1 MPPLR
6 SIQARYT
13 LFLVLFVLVLFV
25 LTVVGIGQLVAP
37 TLRHTEEQ
45 VVLNRIA
52 EVAEQIQGELNKV
65 QSQQRTITQTIPL
78 LDSDAIDK
86 VLPGLVDQYG
96 ELKVFGGGIWPLPNQ
111 RTPGRNKHSTFW
123 HRDASGKLAVNTFW
137 NSDPAPNYYDQSW
150 YKGGL
155 ASPRG
160 QCAWA
165 AAYKDDASQE
175 PRTNCAMAIQRD
187 GVPYGVATI
196 DVTLGFF
203 NDLVASKEKDIGGQ
217 MLIVEGDGKIIS
229 NSSRISGPVVLKNI
243 SELTGSSAFAGQVS
257 KALAHR
263 DQALQR
269 SEFNNLGVASTFYMR
284 PIEGTPWFLATALP
298 TSLITAQRDDVLGTL
313 ALLQIPMVLLLVL
326 LAVYAIRQLV
336 QRMKSLKTNIDA
348 LSAGDA
354 DLTRRITIRAEDE
367 LGAIGHSVNRFIVYL
382 QNMIGEVTQATGAM
396 SSSLEQLQRTSA
408 HTNQILVRHASETDQ
423 TVTAITEMS
432 STADTVAQNAAETAA
447 FTQRANE
454 HADRSRVVVGEA
466 SNSVSALI
474 GEVSSATHSVENM
487 RQDAA
492 RITETLGV
500 IGAIAGQTNLLALNA
515 AIEAARAGEQGRGF
529 AVVADEVRALAAR
542 TQASTS
548 QINEMLTRL
557 TAGVSSSVAAMEN
570 TQASCQSAA
579 DATARVN
586 TGLDE
591 MAGSVSHI
599 NNLSTQIATAAE
611 QQSAV
616 TEEINRSMVQIRQM
630 VEELVQSGHATETNT
645 QSLLDANGRVIALM
659 GRFKVR

>member
-65 QSQQRTITQTIPL
+65 QSQQRSITQTVPL

-155 ASPRG
+155 ASQRG

-243 SELTGSSAFAGQVS
+243 SELAGTSAFAAQIS
-257 KALAHR
+257 KALGNR

-269 SEFNNLGVASTFYMR
+269 GEFDNQGVASTFYMR
-284 PIEGTPWFLATALP
+284 PIGGTPWFLATALP

-466 SNSVSALI
+466 STSVSALI

-548 QINEMLTRL
+548 QINDMLTRL

-645 QSLLDANGRVIALM
+645 QSLLEANGRVIALM
-659 GRFKVR
+659 GRFKVQ

>member
-1 MPPLR
+1 MPSLR

-13 LFLVLFVLVLFV
+13 LFLVLFVLLLFV

-37 TLRHTEEQ
+37 KLRHTEEQ
-45 VVLNRIA
+45 VALNRIA

-65 QSQQRTITQTIPL
+65 QAQQRSITQTIPL

-137 NSDPAPNYYDQSW
+137 NSDAAPNYYDQSW

-187 GVPYGVATI
+187 GAAYGVATI

-203 NDLVASKEKDIGGQ
+203 NDLVASKEKDLGGQ

-229 NSSRISGPVVLKNI
+229 NSTRISGPVVLKNI
-243 SELTGSSAFAGQVS
+243 SELVGTSAFAAQVS
-257 KALAHR
+257 AGLAHR
-263 DQALQR
+263 DQTLQR
-269 SEFNNLGVASTFYMR
+269 SEFDNQGVASTFFMR

-313 ALLQIPMVLLLVL
+313 AMLQIPMILLLVL

-336 QRMKSLKTNIDA
+336 HRMTALKTNIDA
-348 LSAGDA
+348 LSNGDA

-382 QNMIGEVTQATGAM
+382 QNMIGEVTLATGAM
-396 SSSLEQLQRTSA
+396 SSSLAQLQQTSA
-408 HTNQILVRHASETDQ
+408 QTNQILVRHASETDQ

-432 STADTVAQNAAETAA
+432 STADTVAENAAETAA

-466 SNSVSALI
+466 SRSVSALI
-474 GEVSSATHSVENM
+474 GEVSSATHTVENM

-548 QINEMLTRL
+548 QINEMLARL
-557 TAGVSSSVAAMEN
+557 TTGVSSSVTAMEA

-599 NNLSTQIATAAE
+599 NNLSNQIATAAE

-616 TEEINRSMVQIRQM
+616 TEEINRSMVHIRHM
-630 VEELVQSGHATETNT
+630 VEELVQSGHATEHNT

>member
-37 TLRHTEEQ
+37 KLRQTEEQ
-45 VVLNRIA
+45 VVLNRVA

-65 QSQQRTITQTIPL
+65 QAQQRSITQTIPL

-187 GVPYGVATI
+187 GAPYGVATI

-243 SELTGSSAFAGQVS
+243 SELTGTSAFAAQVS

-269 SEFNNLGVASTFYMR
+269 SEFDNGGVASTFYMR

-298 TSLITAQRDDVLGTL
+298 TTLITAQRDDVLGTL

-326 LAVYAIRQLV
+326 LAAYAIRQLM
-336 QRMKSLKTNIDA
+336 QRMQSLKTNIDA

-396 SSSLEQLQRTSA
+396 SSGLEQLQHTSA
-408 HTNQILVRHASETDQ
+408 QTNRILVRHASETDQ

-466 SNSVSALI
+466 SSSVSALI
-474 GEVSSATHSVENM
+474 GEVSSATHTVENM

-548 QINEMLTRL
+548 QINEMLARL
-557 TAGVSSSVAAMEN
+557 TTGVSSSVAAMEN

-586 TGLDE
+586 SGLDE

-630 VEELVQSGHATETNT
+630 VEELVLSGHATESNT
-645 QSLLDANGRVIALM
+645 QSLLAANDRVISLM
-659 GRFKVR
+659 SRFKVR

>member
-45 VVLNRIA
+45 VVLNRVS

-65 QSQQRTITQTIPL
+65 QAQQRSITQTVPL
-78 LDSDAIDK
+78 MDSDAIDK

-123 HRDASGKLAVNTFW
+123 HRDASGKLTVNTFW

-187 GVPYGVATI
+187 GAAYGVATI

-217 MLIVEGDGKIIS
+217 MLIVEADGKIIS

-243 SELTGSSAFAGQVS
+243 SELASTSAFAAQVS
-257 KALAHR
+257 KALTQR
-263 DQALQR
+263 NQGLQR
-269 SEFNNLGVASTFYMR
+269 SEFDNSGVASTFYLR
-284 PIEGTPWFLATALP
+284 PIEGTPWLLATALP

-313 ALLQIPMVLLLVL
+313 ALLQIPMVVLLVL
-326 LAVYAIRQLV
+326 LAAYAIRQLV

-348 LSAGDA
+348 LSTGDA

-396 SSSLEQLQRTSA
+396 ASGLEQLQQASA
-408 HTNQILVRHASETDQ
+408 QTNRILVRHASETDQ

-466 SNSVSALI
+466 SSSVSALI

-548 QINEMLTRL
+548 QINEMLARL
-557 TAGVSSSVAAMEN
+557 TSGVSSSVAAMEN

-630 VEELVQSGHATETNT
+630 VEELVQSGQATETNT

>member
-45 VVLNRIA
+45 VVLNRVA
-52 EVAEQIQGELNKV
+52 EVAERIKGELNKV
-65 QSQQRTITQTIPL
+65 QAQQRTITQTVPL

-123 HRDASGKLAVNTFW
+123 HRDASGKLMVNTFW

-155 ASPRG
+155 AAPRG

-187 GVPYGVATI
+187 GAAYGVATI

-229 NSSRISGPVVLKNI
+229 NSSRLSSPVVLKNI
-243 SELTGSSAFAGQVS
+243 SELTGTSAFAAQVS

-269 SEFNNLGVASTFYMR
+269 SEFDNGGVASTFYMR

-298 TSLITAQRDDVLGTL
+298 TSLITAQRDDVLGSL
-313 ALLQIPMVLLLVL
+313 ALLQIPMVVLLVL
-326 LAVYAIRQLV
+326 LALYAIRQLV
-336 QRMKSLKTNIDA
+336 QRMKTLKTNIDA
-348 LSAGDA
+348 LSTGDA

-396 SSSLEQLQRTSA
+396 SSGLEQLQRTSA

-466 SNSVSALI
+466 SSSVGALI
-474 GEVSSATHSVENM
+474 GEVSSATQSVENM

-548 QINEMLTRL
+548 QINEMLARL
-557 TAGVSSSVAAMEN
+557 TSGVSSSVAAMEN

-616 TEEINRSMVQIRQM
+616 TEEINRSMVQIRHM
-630 VEELVQSGHATETNT
+630 VEELVESGHATETNT
-645 QSLLDANGRVIALM
+645 QSLLDANGRVISLM
-659 GRFKVR
+659 SRFKVR

>member
-45 VVLNRIA
+45 VVLNRVA
-52 EVAEQIQGELNKV
+52 EVAERIKGELNKV
-65 QSQQRTITQTIPL
+65 QAQQRTITQTVPL

-123 HRDASGKLAVNTFW
+123 HRDASGKLMVNTFW

-155 ASPRG
+155 AAPRG

-187 GVPYGVATI
+187 GAAYGVATI

-229 NSSRISGPVVLKNI
+229 NSSRLSSPVVLKNI
-243 SELTGSSAFAGQVS
+243 SELTGRSAFAAQVS

-269 SEFNNLGVASTFYMR
+269 SEFDNGGVASTFYMR

-298 TSLITAQRDDVLGTL
+298 TSLITAQRDDVLGSL
-313 ALLQIPMVLLLVL
+313 ALLQIPMVVLLVL
-326 LAVYAIRQLV
+326 LALYAIRQLV
-336 QRMKSLKTNIDA
+336 QRMKTLKTNIDA
-348 LSAGDA
+348 LSTGDA

-396 SSSLEQLQRTSA
+396 SSGLEQLQRTSA

-466 SNSVSALI
+466 SSSVGALI
-474 GEVSSATHSVENM
+474 GEVSSATQSVENM

-548 QINEMLTRL
+548 QINEMLARL
-557 TAGVSSSVAAMEN
+557 TSGVSSSVAAMEN

-616 TEEINRSMVQIRQM
+616 TEEINRSMVQIRHM
-630 VEELVQSGHATETNT
+630 VEELVESGHATETNT
-645 QSLLDANGRVIALM
+645 QSLLDANGRVISLM
-659 GRFKVR
+659 SRFKVR

>member
-37 TLRHTEEQ
+37 KLQHTEEQ
-45 VVLNRIA
+45 VVLNRVA

-65 QSQQRTITQTIPL
+65 QSQQRSITQTIPL

-123 HRDASGKLAVNTFW
+123 HRDASGKLTVNTFW

-229 NSSRISGPVVLKNI
+229 NSSRISGPVVLKNV
-243 SELTGSSAFAGQVS
+243 SELTGTSAFAAQVS

-269 SEFNNLGVASTFYMR
+269 NEFDNQGVASTFYMR

-298 TSLITAQRDDVLGTL
+298 TSLITAQRNDVLGSL

-396 SSSLEQLQRTSA
+396 SSSLAQLQQTSA

-548 QINEMLTRL
+548 QINDMLTRL

-630 VEELVQSGHATETNT
+630 VEELVQSGHATENNT
-645 QSLLDANGRVIALM
+645 QSLLEANGRVITLM
-659 GRFKVR
+659 SRFKVC

>member
-25 LTVVGIGQLVAP
+25 LTIVGIGQLVAP

-45 VVLNRIA
+45 VVLNRID
-52 EVAEQIQGELNKV
+52 EVAKTIQGELNKV
-65 QSQQRTITQTIPL
+65 QAQQRSITQTIPL
-78 LDSDAIDK
+78 LDSDVIDK

-123 HRDASGKLAVNTFW
+123 HRDASGKLTVNTFW

-187 GVPYGVATI
+187 GAAYGVATI

-203 NDLVASKEKDIGGQ
+203 NELVASKEKDIGGQ

-229 NSSRISGPVVLKNI
+229 NSTRLNSPVVLKNI
-243 SELTGSSAFAGQVS
+243 SELTASSAFATQVS

-263 DQALQR
+263 DQGLQR
-269 SEFNNLGVASTFYMR
+269 SEFDNGGVASTFYMR

-326 LAVYAIRQLV
+326 LAAYAIRKLV
-336 QRMKSLKTNIDA
+336 QRMKTLKANIDA
-348 LSAGDA
+348 LSTGDA

-382 QNMIGEVTQATGAM
+382 QNMIGEVTQATAAM
-396 SSSLEQLQRTSA
+396 STGLEQLQQTSA
-408 HTNQILVRHASETDQ
+408 QTNQILVRHASETDQ

-432 STADTVAQNAAETAA
+432 STAETVAQNAAETAA

-466 SNSVSALI
+466 SSSVGALI
-474 GEVSSATHSVENM
+474 GEVASATHTVENM

-492 RITETLGV
+492 RITETLEV

-548 QINEMLTRL
+548 QINEMLARL
-557 TAGVSSSVAAMEN
+557 TTGVSSSVTAMEN
-570 TQASCQSAA
+570 TQSSCQSAA

-591 MAGSVSHI
+591 MAGSVGHI
-599 NNLSTQIATAAE
+599 HSLSTQIATAAE

-630 VEELVQSGHATETNT
+630 VEDLVQSGHATENNT
-645 QSLLDANGRVIALM
+645 QSLLEANGRVISLM
-659 GRFKVR
+659 SRFKVR

>member
-1 MPPLR
+1 MPMFR
-6 SIQARYT
+6 TIQARYT
-13 LFLVLFVLVLFV
+13 LFLVLFVLLLFV
-25 LTVVGIGQLVAP
+25 LTVVGISQLVAP
-37 TLRHTEEQ
+37 TLRKTEEQ
-45 VVLNRIA
+45 VVLNRVA
-52 EVAEQIQGELNKV
+52 EVAEQIKNELNKV
-65 QSQQRTITQTIPL
+65 QAQQRSITQTIPL
-78 LDSDAIDK
+78 LDSDTIDK

-96 ELKVFGGGIWPLPNQ
+96 ELKVFGGGIWPLPGQ

-123 HRDASGKLAVNTFW
+123 HRDANGQLKVNTFW
-137 NSDPAPNYYDQSW
+137 NSAEAPNYYEQPW
-150 YKGGL
+150 YKGGM
-155 ASPRG
+155 ATPRG

-187 GVPYGVATI
+187 GVPYGVSTI

-203 NDLVASKEKDIGGQ
+203 NDLVARKEKDIGGE
-217 MLIVEGDGKIIS
+217 MLIVEADGKIIS
-229 NSSRISGPVVLKNI
+229 NSTHINSPVVLKNI
-243 SELTGSSAFAGQVS
+243 SDLAGSSAFAAQVKS
-257 KALAHR
+257 
-263 DQALQR
+263 ALQNR
-269 SEFNNLGVASTFYMR
+269 DAASHRVEFNNDGVTSTFFMR

-298 TSLITAQRDDVLGTL
+298 TQLITAQRDDVLNTL
-313 ALLQIPMVLLLVL
+313 ALLQIPMIVLLVL
-326 LAVYAIRQLV
+326 LQVYAIRQLIN
-336 QRMKSLKTNIDA
+336 RMRALKTNIDA

-382 QNMIGEVTQATGAM
+382 QNMIGEVTQATGDMA
-396 SSSLEQLQRTSA
+396 SSLDKLQQTSA
-408 HTNQILVRHASETDQ
+408 HTNQILTRHASETEQ

-432 STADTVAQNAAETAA
+432 ATADTVAENAAETAA

-466 SNSVSALI
+466 SSSVVALI
-474 GEVSSATHSVENM
+474 DEVSSATHKVESM
-487 RQDAA
+487 QQDAQ
-492 RITETLGV
+492 RITEILGV
-500 IGAIAGQTNLLALNA
+500 IGAIAWQTNLLALNA

-548 QINEMLTRL
+548 EINEMLTRL
-557 TAGVSSSVAAMEN
+557 TQGVSSSVAAMEN

-586 TGLDE
+586 AGLDE

-599 NNLSTQIATAAE
+599 NSLSTQIATAAE
-611 QQSAV
+611 QQSSV
-616 TEEINRSMVQIRQM
+616 TEEINRSMVQIRHM
-630 VEELVQSGHATETNT
+630 VEELVQSGHATDDNT
-645 QSLLDANGRVIALM
+645 RSLLDANNRVSALM
-659 GRFKVR
+659 GRFKVK

>member
-1 MPPLR
+1 MPALR

-37 TLRHTEEQ
+37 KLQHTEEQ
-45 VVLNRIA
+45 VVLNRVS

-65 QSQQRTITQTIPL
+65 QAQQRTITQTIPL

-165 AAYKDDASQE
+165 AAYKDDASRE

-229 NSSRISGPVVLKNI
+229 NSTRISSPVVLKNI
-243 SELTGSSAFAGQVS
+243 SELTGTSAFAAQVS
-257 KALAHR
+257 KALAQR

-269 SEFNNLGVASTFYMR
+269 SEFDNQGVASTFYMR
-284 PIEGTPWFLATALP
+284 PIAGTPWFLATALP
-298 TSLITAQRDDVLGTL
+298 TALITAQRDDVLGTL

-348 LSAGDA
+348 LSTGDA

>member
-37 TLRHTEEQ
+37 TLRQTEEQ

-229 NSSRISGPVVLKNI
+229 NSTRISGPVVLKNI
-243 SELTGSSAFAGQVS
+243 SELTGTSAFAAQVS

-269 SEFNNLGVASTFYMR
+269 NEFDNQGVASTFYMR
-284 PIEGTPWFLATALP
+284 PIGGTPWFLATALP

-326 LAVYAIRQLV
+326 LAAYAIRQLV

-396 SSSLEQLQRTSA
+396 SASLEQ
-408 HTNQILVRHASETDQ
+408 
-423 TVTAITEMS
+423 
-432 STADTVAQNAAETAA
+432 
-447 FTQRANE
+447 
-454 HADRSRVVVGEA
+454 
-466 SNSVSALI
+466 
-474 GEVSSATHSVENM
+474 
-487 RQDAA
+487 
-492 RITETLGV
+492 
-500 IGAIAGQTNLLALNA
+500 
-515 AIEAARAGEQGRGF
+515 
-529 AVVADEVRALAAR
+529 
-542 TQASTS
+542 
-548 QINEMLTRL
+548 
-557 TAGVSSSVAAMEN
+557 
-570 TQASCQSAA
+570 
-579 DATARVN
+579 
-586 TGLDE
+586 
-591 MAGSVSHI
+591 
-599 NNLSTQIATAAE
+599 
-611 QQSAV
+611 
-616 TEEINRSMVQIRQM
+616 
-630 VEELVQSGHATETNT
+630 
-645 QSLLDANGRVIALM
+645 
-659 GRFKVR
+659 

>member
-1 MPPLR
+1 MPMFR
-6 SIQARYT
+6 TIQARYT
-13 LFLVLFVLVLFV
+13 LFLVLFVLLLFV
-25 LTVVGIGQLVAP
+25 LTVVGISQLVAP
-37 TLRHTEEQ
+37 TLRKTEEQ
-45 VVLNRIA
+45 VVLNRVA
-52 EVAEQIQGELNKV
+52 EVAEQIKNELNKV
-65 QSQQRTITQTIPL
+65 QAQQRSITQTIPL
-78 LDSDAIDK
+78 LDSDTIDK

-96 ELKVFGGGIWPLPNQ
+96 ELKVFGGGIWPLPGQ

-123 HRDASGKLAVNTFW
+123 HRDANGQLQVNTFW
-137 NSDPAPNYYDQSW
+137 NSAEAPNYYEQPW
-150 YKGGL
+150 YKGGM
-155 ASPRG
+155 ATPRG

-187 GVPYGVATI
+187 GVPYGVSTI

-203 NDLVASKEKDIGGQ
+203 NDLVARKEKDIGGE
-217 MLIVEGDGKIIS
+217 MLIVEADGKIIS
-229 NSSRISGPVVLKNI
+229 NSTHINSPVVLKNI
-243 SELTGSSAFAGQVS
+243 SDLAGSSAFAAQV
-257 KALAHR
+257 KT
-263 DQALQR
+263 ALQNR
-269 SEFNNLGVASTFYMR
+269 DAASHRVEFNNDGVASTFFMR

-298 TSLITAQRDDVLGTL
+298 TQLITAQRDDVLNTL
-313 ALLQIPMVLLLVL
+313 ALLQIPMIVLLVL
-326 LAVYAIRQLV
+326 LQVYAISKLIN
-336 QRMKSLKTNIDA
+336 RMRALKTNIDA

-367 LGAIGHSVNRFIVYL
+367 LGAIGHSVNHFIVYL
-382 QNMIGEVTQATGAM
+382 QNMIGEVTQATGDMA
-396 SSSLEQLQRTSA
+396 SSLDKLQKTSA
-408 HTNQILVRHASETDQ
+408 HTNQILTRHASETEQ

-432 STADTVAQNAAETAA
+432 ATADTVAENAAETAA

-466 SNSVSALI
+466 SSSVVALI
-474 GEVSSATHSVENM
+474 DEVSSATHKVESM
-487 RQDAA
+487 QQDAQ
-492 RITETLGV
+492 RITEILGV

-548 QINEMLTRL
+548 EINEMLTRL
-557 TAGVSSSVAAMEN
+557 TQGVSSSVAAMEN

-586 TGLDE
+586 AGLDE

-599 NNLSTQIATAAE
+599 NSLSTQIATAAE

-616 TEEINRSMVQIRQM
+616 TEEINRSMVQIRHM
-630 VEELVQSGHATETNT
+630 VEELVQSGHATDDNT
-645 QSLLDANGRVIALM
+645 RSLLDANNRVSALM
-659 GRFKVR
+659 GRFKVK

>member
-1 MPPLR
+1 MPTLR
-6 SIQARYT
+6 SIQTRYT
-13 LFLVLFVLVLFV
+13 LFLVLFVLVLSV

-37 TLRHTEEQ
+37 TLKHTEEQ

-52 EVAEQIQGELNKV
+52 EVAVQIQGELNKV
-65 QSQQRTITQTIPL
+65 QAQQRSITQTIPL

-137 NSDPAPNYYDQSW
+137 NSDAAPNYYDQSW

-155 ASPRG
+155 ASPRD

-187 GVPYGVATI
+187 GAAYGVATI

-203 NDLVASKEKDIGGQ
+203 NELVASKEKDIGGQ

-229 NSSRISGPVVLKNI
+229 NSTRISSPVVLKNI
-243 SELTGSSAFAGQVS
+243 SELTGTSAFAAQVS

-269 SEFNNLGVASTFYMR
+269 GEFDNQGVASTFYMR

-298 TSLITAQRDDVLGTL
+298 TSLITAQRDDVLGSL

-326 LAVYAIRQLV
+326 LAFYAIRNLV
-336 QRMKSLKTNIDA
+336 QRMKSLRTNIDS

-354 DLTRRITIRAEDE
+354 DLTKRITIRAEDE
-367 LGAIGHSVNRFIVYL
+367 MGAIGHSVNRFIIYL

-396 SSSLEQLQRTSA
+396 ASGLEQLQQTSA
-408 HTNQILVRHASETDQ
+408 QTNRILVRHASETDQ

-432 STADTVAQNAAETAA
+432 STADTVAQNAAETAS

-466 SNSVSALI
+466 STSVSALI
-474 GEVSSATHSVENM
+474 GEVASATHTVENM

-548 QINEMLTRL
+548 QINEMLARL
-557 TAGVSSSVAAMEN
+557 TTGVSSSVTAMEN

-616 TEEINRSMVQIRQM
+616 TEEINRSMVQIRHM
-630 VEELVQSGHATETNT
+630 VEELVESGHATETNT
-645 QSLLDANGRVIALM
+645 QSLLDANGRVITLM
-659 GRFKVR
+659 SRFKVR

>member
-65 QSQQRTITQTIPL
+65 QSQQRSITQTIPL

-123 HRDASGKLAVNTFW
+123 HRDASGKLTVNTFW

-243 SELTGSSAFAGQVS
+243 SELSGTSAFAAQVT

-263 DQALQR
+263 EQALQR
-269 SEFNNLGVASTFYMR
+269 SEFDNQGVASTFYMR
-284 PIEGTPWFLATALP
+284 PIGGTPWFLATALP

-348 LSAGDA
+348 LSTGDA

-645 QSLLDANGRVIALM
+645 QSLLAANGQVIALM

>member
-65 QSQQRTITQTIPL
+65 QSQQRSITQTVPL

-243 SELTGSSAFAGQVS
+243 SELTGTSAFAAQIS
-257 KALAHR
+257 KALVNR

-269 SEFNNLGVASTFYMR
+269 SEFDNQGVASTFYMR
-284 PIEGTPWFLATALP
+284 PIAGTPWFLATALP

-354 DLTRRITIRAEDE
+354 DLTRSITIRAEDE

-396 SSSLEQLQRTSA
+396 SSSLDQLQRTSA

-466 SNSVSALI
+466 STSVSALI

-548 QINEMLTRL
+548 QINDMLTRL

-645 QSLLDANGRVIALM
+645 QSLLEANGRVIALM
-659 GRFKVR
+659 GRFKVQ

>member
-13 LFLVLFVLVLFV
+13 LFLVLFVLVLLV

-45 VVLNRIA
+45 VVLNRVA
-52 EVAEQIQGELNKV
+52 EVAEQIKGELNKV
-65 QSQQRTITQTIPL
+65 QAQQRSITQTIPL

-96 ELKVFGGGIWPLPNQ
+96 ELKVFGGGIWPLPGQ

-137 NSDPAPNYYDQSW
+137 NSDAAPNYYDQSW

-175 PRTNCAMAIQRD
+175 PRTNCAMAIARD
-187 GVPYGVATI
+187 GAAYGVATI

-203 NDLVASKEKDIGGQ
+203 NDLVAGKEKDIGGQ

-229 NSSRISGPVVLKNI
+229 NSSRINGPVVLKNI
-243 SELTGSSAFAGQVS
+243 SELAGSSAFAAQVS
-257 KALAHR
+257 QALAHR
-263 DQALQR
+263 DQGLQR
-269 SEFNNLGVASTFYMR
+269 SEFDNGGVASTFYLR

-326 LAVYAIRQLV
+326 LAAYAIRQLV

-382 QNMIGEVTQATGAM
+382 QNMIGEVTQATDAM
-396 SSSLEQLQRTSA
+396 SSGLAQLQQTSA

-466 SNSVSALI
+466 STSVSNLI
-474 GEVSSATHSVENM
+474 GEVSSATHTVENM

-548 QINEMLTRL
+548 QINEMLARL
-557 TAGVSSSVAAMEN
+557 TSGVSSSVAAMEN

-630 VEELVQSGHATETNT
+630 VEELVESGHATETNT
-645 QSLLDANGRVIALM
+645 RSLLDANGRVIALM
-659 GRFKVR
+659 SRFKVQ

>member
-37 TLRHTEEQ
+37 TLRQTEEQ

-229 NSSRISGPVVLKNI
+229 NSTRISGPVVLKNI
-243 SELTGSSAFAGQVS
+243 SELTGTSAFAAQVS

-269 SEFNNLGVASTFYMR
+269 NEFDNQGVASTFYMR
-284 PIEGTPWFLATALP
+284 PIGGTPWFLATALP

-326 LAVYAIRQLV
+326 LAAYAIRQLV

-348 LSAGDA
+348 LSTGDA

-659 GRFKVR
+659 GRFKVQ

>member
-65 QSQQRTITQTIPL
+65 QSQQRSITQTVPL

-243 SELTGSSAFAGQVS
+243 SELAGTSAFAAQIS
-257 KALAHR
+257 KALVNR

-269 SEFNNLGVASTFYMR
+269 GEFDNQGVASTFYMR
-284 PIEGTPWFLATALP
+284 PIAGTPWFLATALP

-466 SNSVSALI
+466 STSVSALI

-548 QINEMLTRL
+548 QINDMLTRL

-645 QSLLDANGRVIALM
+645 QSLLEANGRVIALM
-659 GRFKVR
+659 GRFKVQ

>member
-25 LTVVGIGQLVAP
+25 LTIVGIGQLVAP

-45 VVLNRIA
+45 VVLNRID
-52 EVAEQIQGELNKV
+52 EVAKTIQGELNKV
-65 QSQQRTITQTIPL
+65 QAQQRSITQTIPL

-123 HRDASGKLAVNTFW
+123 HRDASGKLMVNTFW

-187 GVPYGVATI
+187 GAAYGVATI

-203 NDLVASKEKDIGGQ
+203 NELVASKEKDIGGQ

-229 NSSRISGPVVLKNI
+229 NSTRLNSPVVLKNI
-243 SELTGSSAFAGQVS
+243 SELTASSAFATQVS

-263 DQALQR
+263 DQGLQR
-269 SEFNNLGVASTFYMR
+269 SEFDNGGVASTFYMR

-326 LAVYAIRQLV
+326 LAAYAIRKLV
-336 QRMKSLKTNIDA
+336 QRMKTLKANIDA
-348 LSAGDA
+348 LSTGDA

-382 QNMIGEVTQATGAM
+382 QNMIGEVTQATAAM
-396 SSSLEQLQRTSA
+396 STGLEQLQQTSA
-408 HTNQILVRHASETDQ
+408 QTNQILVRHASETDQ

-432 STADTVAQNAAETAA
+432 STAETVAQNAAETAA

-466 SNSVSALI
+466 SSSVGALI
-474 GEVSSATHSVENM
+474 GEVASATHTVENM

-492 RITETLGV
+492 RITETLEV

-548 QINEMLTRL
+548 QINEMLARL
-557 TAGVSSSVAAMEN
+557 TTGVSSSVTAMEN
-570 TQASCQSAA
+570 TQSSCQSAA

-591 MAGSVSHI
+591 MAGSVGHI
-599 NNLSTQIATAAE
+599 HSLSTQIATAAE

-630 VEELVQSGHATETNT
+630 VEDLVQSGHATENNT
-645 QSLLDANGRVIALM
+645 QSLLEANGRVISLM
-659 GRFKVR
+659 SRFKVR

>member
-65 QSQQRTITQTIPL
+65 QSQQRSITQTVPL

-243 SELTGSSAFAGQVS
+243 SELTGTSAFAAQVS
-257 KALAHR
+257 KALVNR

-269 SEFNNLGVASTFYMR
+269 SEFDNQGVASTFYMR
-284 PIEGTPWFLATALP
+284 PIAGTPWFLATALP

-466 SNSVSALI
+466 STSVSALI

-548 QINEMLTRL
+548 QINDMLTRL

-645 QSLLDANGRVIALM
+645 QNLLEANGRVIALM
-659 GRFKVR
+659 GRFKVQ

>member
-65 QSQQRTITQTIPL
+65 QSQQRSITQTVPL

-165 AAYKDDASQE
+165 AAYQDDASQE

-229 NSSRISGPVVLKNI
+229 NSTRISSPVVLKNI
-243 SELTGSSAFAGQVS
+243 SELTGTSAFAAQVS
-257 KALAHR
+257 KALAQR

-269 SEFNNLGVASTFYMR
+269 SEFDNQGVASTFYMR
-284 PIEGTPWFLATALP
+284 PIAGTPWFLATALP
-298 TSLITAQRDDVLGTL
+298 TALITAQRDDVLGTL

-348 LSAGDA
+348 LSTGDA

>member
-37 TLRHTEEQ
+37 KLRQTEEQ
-45 VVLNRIA
+45 VVLNRIS

-65 QSQQRTITQTIPL
+65 QAQQRTITQTIPL

-187 GVPYGVATI
+187 GAAYGVATI

-229 NSSRISGPVVLKNI
+229 NSSRLSSPVVLKNI
-243 SELTGSSAFAGQVS
+243 SELTATSAFATQVS

-269 SEFNNLGVASTFYMR
+269 SEFDNGGVASTFYMR

-298 TSLITAQRDDVLGTL
+298 TSLITAQRDDVLGSL
-313 ALLQIPMVLLLVL
+313 ALVQIPMVLLLVL
-326 LAVYAIRQLV
+326 LAAYAIRQLV
-336 QRMKSLKTNIDA
+336 QRMKTLKANIDA

-396 SSSLEQLQRTSA
+396 SSGLEQLQQTSA

-432 STADTVAQNAAETAA
+432 STADNVAQNAAETAS

-466 SNSVSALI
+466 STSVSALI
-474 GEVSSATHSVENM
+474 GEVASATHTVENM

-548 QINEMLTRL
+548 QINEMLARL

-616 TEEINRSMVQIRQM
+616 TEEINRSMVQIRHM

-659 GRFKVR
+659 SRFKVR

>member
-65 QSQQRTITQTIPL
+65 QSQQRSITQTVPL

-229 NSSRISGPVVLKNI
+229 NSTRISGPVVLKNI
-243 SELTGSSAFAGQVS
+243 SELTGTSAFASQVS
-257 KALAHR
+257 KALAQR

-269 SEFNNLGVASTFYMR
+269 SEFDNQGVASTFYMR
-284 PIEGTPWFLATALP
+284 PISGTPWFLATALP

-548 QINEMLTRL
+548 QINDMLTRL

>member
-1 MPPLR
+1 
-6 SIQARYT
+6 
-13 LFLVLFVLVLFV
+13 
-25 LTVVGIGQLVAP
+25 
-37 TLRHTEEQ
+37 
-45 VVLNRIA
+45 
-52 EVAEQIQGELNKV
+52 
-65 QSQQRTITQTIPL
+65 L
-78 LDSDAIDK
+78 LEGHAIDQ

-96 ELKVFGGGIWPLPNQ
+96 ELKVFGGGIWPLPNL

-187 GVPYGVATI
+187 GAAYGVATI

-203 NDLVASKEKDIGGQ
+203 NELVASKEKDIGGQ

-229 NSSRISGPVVLKNI
+229 NSSRLSSPVVLKNI
-243 SELTGSSAFAGQVS
+243 SELTATSAFATQVS

-269 SEFNNLGVASTFYMR
+269 SEFDNGGVASTFYMR

-298 TSLITAQRDDVLGTL
+298 TSLITAQRDDVLGSL
-313 ALLQIPMVLLLVL
+313 ALVQIPMVVLLVL
-326 LAVYAIRQLV
+326 LALYAIRQLV
-336 QRMKSLKTNIDA
+336 QRMTTLKTNIDA
-348 LSAGDA
+348 LSTGDA

-367 LGAIGHSVNRFIVYL
+367 LGAIGHSVNRFIAYL
-382 QNMIGEVTQATGAM
+382 QDMIGEVTQATGAM
-396 SSSLEQLQRTSA
+396 SSGLAQLQKTSA
-408 HTNQILVRHASETDQ
+408 HTNSILVRHASETDQ

-466 SNSVSALI
+466 STSVGALI
-474 GEVSSATHSVENM
+474 GEVASATHTVENM

-548 QINEMLTRL
+548 QINEMLARL
-557 TAGVSSSVAAMEN
+557 TSGVGSSVAAMEN

-630 VEELVQSGHATETNT
+630 GEEQMQSGHATESNT

-659 GRFKVR
+659 SRFKVR

>member
-65 QSQQRTITQTIPL
+65 QSQQRSITQTVPL

-243 SELTGSSAFAGQVS
+243 SELTGTSAFAAQVS
-257 KALAHR
+257 KALVNR

-269 SEFNNLGVASTFYMR
+269 SEFDNQGVASTFYMR
-284 PIEGTPWFLATALP
+284 PIAGTPWFLATALP

-466 SNSVSALI
+466 STSVSALI

-548 QINEMLTRL
+548 QINDMLTRL

-645 QSLLDANGRVIALM
+645 QSLLEANGRVIALM
-659 GRFKVR
+659 GRFKVQ

>member
-13 LFLVLFVLVLFV
+13 LFLLLFVLVLLV

-37 TLRHTEEQ
+37 KLRHTEEQ
-45 VVLNRIA
+45 VVLNRVA
-52 EVAEQIQGELNKV
+52 EVAEQIKGELNKV
-65 QSQQRTITQTIPL
+65 QAQQRSITQTIPL

-96 ELKVFGGGIWPLPNQ
+96 ELKVFGGGIWPLPGQ
-111 RTPGRNKHSTFW
+111 RTPGHNKHSTFW

-137 NSDPAPNYYDQSW
+137 NSDAAPNYYDQSW

-175 PRTNCAMAIQRD
+175 PRTNCAMAIARD
-187 GVPYGVATI
+187 GAAYGVATI

-203 NDLVASKEKDIGGQ
+203 NDLVAGKEKDIGGQ

-229 NSSRISGPVVLKNI
+229 NSSRINGPVVLKNI
-243 SELTGSSAFAGQVS
+243 SELAGSSAFAAQVS
-257 KALAHR
+257 QALAHR
-263 DQALQR
+263 DQGLQR
-269 SEFNNLGVASTFYMR
+269 SEFDNGGVASTFYLR

-326 LAVYAIRQLV
+326 LAAYAIRQLV

-396 SSSLEQLQRTSA
+396 SSGLAQLQHTSA

-466 SNSVSALI
+466 STSVSNLI
-474 GEVSSATHSVENM
+474 GEVSSATHTVENM

-548 QINEMLTRL
+548 QINEMLARL
-557 TAGVSSSVAAMEN
+557 TSGVSSSVAAMEN

-630 VEELVQSGHATETNT
+630 VEELVESGHATETNT
-645 QSLLDANGRVIALM
+645 RSLLDANGRVIALM
-659 GRFKVR
+659 SRFKVQ

>member
-25 LTVVGIGQLVAP
+25 LTIVGIGQLVAP

-45 VVLNRIA
+45 VVLNRID
-52 EVAEQIQGELNKV
+52 EVAKTIQGELNKV
-65 QSQQRTITQTIPL
+65 QAQQRSITQTIPL

-123 HRDASGKLAVNTFW
+123 HRDASGKLMVNTFW

-187 GVPYGVATI
+187 GAAYGVATI

-203 NDLVASKEKDIGGQ
+203 NELVASKEKDIGGQ

-229 NSSRISGPVVLKNI
+229 NSTRLNSPVVLKNI
-243 SELTGSSAFAGQVS
+243 SELTASSAFATQVS

-263 DQALQR
+263 DQGLQR
-269 SEFNNLGVASTFYMR
+269 SEFDNGGVASTFYMR

-326 LAVYAIRQLV
+326 LAAYAIRKLV
-336 QRMKSLKTNIDA
+336 QRMKTLKANIDA
-348 LSAGDA
+348 LSTGDA

-382 QNMIGEVTQATGAM
+382 QNMIGEVTQATAAM
-396 SSSLEQLQRTSA
+396 STGLERLQQTSA
-408 HTNQILVRHASETDQ
+408 QTNQILVRHASETDQ

-432 STADTVAQNAAETAA
+432 STAETVAQNAAETAA

-466 SNSVSALI
+466 SSSVGALI
-474 GEVSSATHSVENM
+474 GEVASATHTVENM

-492 RITETLGV
+492 RITETLEV

-548 QINEMLTRL
+548 QINEMLARL
-557 TAGVSSSVAAMEN
+557 TTGVSSSVTAMEN
-570 TQASCQSAA
+570 TQSSCQSAA

-591 MAGSVSHI
+591 MAGSVGHI
-599 NNLSTQIATAAE
+599 HSLSTQIATAAE

-630 VEELVQSGHATETNT
+630 VEDLVQSGHATENNT
-645 QSLLDANGRVIALM
+645 QSLLEANGRVISLM
-659 GRFKVR
+659 SRFKVR

>member
-37 TLRHTEEQ
+37 KLRQTEEQ
-45 VVLNRIA
+45 VVLNRVA

-65 QSQQRTITQTIPL
+65 QAQQRSITQTIPL

-86 VLPGLVDQYG
+86 VLSGLVDQYG

-187 GVPYGVATI
+187 GAPYGVATI

-243 SELTGSSAFAGQVS
+243 SELTGTSAFAAQVS

-269 SEFNNLGVASTFYMR
+269 SEFDNGGVASTFYMR

-298 TSLITAQRDDVLGTL
+298 TTLITAQRDDVLGTL

-326 LAVYAIRQLV
+326 LAAYAIRQLM
-336 QRMKSLKTNIDA
+336 QRMQSLKTNIDA

-396 SSSLEQLQRTSA
+396 SSGLEQLQHTSA
-408 HTNQILVRHASETDQ
+408 QTNRILVRHASETDQ

-466 SNSVSALI
+466 SSSVSALI
-474 GEVSSATHSVENM
+474 GEVSSATHTVENM

-548 QINEMLTRL
+548 QINEMLARL
-557 TAGVSSSVAAMEN
+557 TTGVSSSVAAMEN

-586 TGLDE
+586 SGLDE
-591 MAGSVSHI
+591 MAGSVNHI

-645 QSLLDANGRVIALM
+645 QSLLAANGRVISLM
-659 GRFKVR
+659 SRFKVR